1 MQRLTSVAF
10 ALSILAGVAAC
21 TGDVGDPETQ
31 QGASGEPSGGS
42 GGNPFGPDGFEP
54 APGGMRRLLSTEYIR
69 SIGLVLGA
77 EAAAQAAPPE
87 DIAQSGF
94 DAIGAATLPMSIDPV
109 EFYERSA
116 EAVAEAVLS
125 APQRIAD
132 HAPCVTAGS
141 AVDTCYEEVARNV
154 GRLLWRRA
162 LADEEVAS
170 LVDVAKFAAAWEGE
184 DDFHDAIKYELSALL
199 QSPAFLYI
207 TEVGVPDEKTKFR
220 KLDPIEL
227 ASRMSF
233 FLLGRTPDG
242 ALLDQAES
250 GGLETEEEI
259 RATAEYMLAGD
270 EAKVSLDAFY
280 DELFRLRNL
289 ADTAKNAELFP
300 AWTPTLAEAMR
311 TETLMLI
318 DDVVWKGDADFRT
331 MFSADYTYVNA
342 ELATLYNV
350 PPPSGTGFEKVT
362 LPEVQHRAG
371 YTSQGAFLT
380 HQSGPRRNSP
390 TKRGKFVLSVL
401 LCRTVKP
408 PPPDVVPQLP
418 ENPPGNPSLQ
428 ELLEQHMKDPSCSN
442 CHGQTDPIGFAF
454 EFYDA
459 IGRFRTTDNGK
470 PVSGKGEVATIG
482 EWSNATELGNV
493 LAESDELAPCMV
505 RNLVRGK
512 LGWIE
517 GSKQNPDVKV
527 LSESMAEQGHSL
539 KTLLVEMTSSRL
551 FQYVNEPR

>member
-10 ALSILAGVAAC
+10 ALSLVAGVAAC
-21 TGDVGDPETQ
+21 TGDVGDPETEQ
-31 QGASGEPSGGS
+31 AASGDPSGGS
-42 GGNPFGPDGFEP
+42 GGSPFEP

-69 SIGLVLGA
+69 SIGVVLGA
-77 EAAAQAAPPE
+77 EAADAATPP
-87 DIAQSGF
+87 DDLAQSGF
-94 DAIGAATLPMSIDPV
+94 DAIGATTLSMSIDPI

-116 EAVAEAVLS
+116 EAAAEGALA
-125 APQRIAD
+125 APERMAKV
-132 HAPCVTAGS
+132 APCVTAGS

-154 GRLLWRRA
+154 GRLLWRRT
-162 LADEEVAS
+162 LLDEEVAS

-184 DDFHDAIKYELSALL
+184 DDFHDAMKYQLSAML
-199 QSPAFLYI
+199 QSPNFLYI
-207 TEVGVPDEKTKFR
+207 TEVGVPDEATKFR
-220 KLDPIEL
+220 KLDPVEL

-242 ALLDQAES
+242 ALLDQAE
-250 GGLETEEEI
+250 GGELETEEQI
-259 RATAEYMLAGD
+259 RATAEYMIAGD
-270 EAKVSLDAFY
+270 EAKVSLQGFY

-289 ADTAKNAELFP
+289 ADTSKNAELFP
-300 AWTPTLAEAMR
+300 DWNEALADAMR

-318 DDVVWKGDADFRT
+318 DDVVWKDDADFRT
-331 MFSADYTYVNA
+331 MFNADYTYVNA
-342 ELATLYNV
+342 DLANLYNV
-350 PPPSGTGFEKVT
+350 PAPSGTAFEKVT
-362 LPEVQHRAG
+362 LPEIQHRAG
-371 YTSQGAFLT
+371 ITSQGAFLT

-418 ENPPGNPSLQ
+418 EDPPGNPSLQ
-428 ELLEQHMKDPSCSN
+428 DLLEQHMKDPSCSS
-442 CHGQTDPIGFAF
+442 CHAQTDPVGFAF

-459 IGRFRTTDNGK
+459 IGRFRTTDNGQ
-470 PVSGKGEVATIG
+470 PVSGKGEVPTVG
-482 EWSNATELGNV
+482 EWNNAAELGDV
-493 LAESDELAPCMV
+493 LAGSEELAPCMV

-517 GSKQNPDVKV
+517 NSKQNPDVKV
-527 LSESMAEQGHSL
+527 LAESMAENGHSL
-539 KTLLVEMTSSRL
+539 QKLLVEMTSSRL